1 MRAYGLQVWIPAAA
15 ALLSVAAWP
24 ARAGPPSG
32 DDDAVVAPAEQPG
45 RSAGGARAI
54 DQLETLTSEFKKLG
68 DWDDQHEFIDQ
79 ATQHMWAANN
89 WNSEADLF
97 ALETIRAVAKIPPW
111 EFDRRIDEMTDRTAQ
126 RYALALGPRA
136 QLKAMI
142 YRESFGLM
150 FGHASELFE
159 QVRETVDTRTRGEPF
174 TPEQVARWTRQADP
188 MMEDVRER
196 MARIAKTFGG
206 LIDEQHRGTYE
217 ADLESL
223 ERRMSHF
230 ERLREGWKQGRWRPE
245 DWGLQ
250 DDPIQQRA
258 AGGDRPAGERLTG
271 DRRESASAEDR
282 PPQQLFSDVDPSTW
296 EAYVRDFIAR
306 YQLDPGQTKAA
317 ESILVELVAR
327 AQPYR
332 AAVAAPPPSSP
343 ASAPTA
349 EQASKRLREMF
360 AELQTRLSRIPTE
373 AQRRR
378 ADRPGDRRQATSY
391 ETEVSD

>member
-1 MRAYGLQVWIPAAA
+1 MRRYGLQVCILAAS
-15 ALLSVAAWP
+15 ALAAAWP
-24 ARAGPPSG
+24 ARGGPLSG
-32 DDDAVVAPAEQPG
+32 DDLAGDAPAEPPG
-45 RSAGGARAI
+45 ESAGDAGAI

-79 ATQHMWAANN
+79 AMEHMWTGNN

-111 EFDRRIDEMTDRTAQ
+111 EFDRRIDELTDRTAQ
-126 RYALALGPRA
+126 RYALGPGPRA

-142 YRESFGLM
+142 YSESMGLM
-150 FGHASELFE
+150 FGHASELF
-159 QVRETVDTRTRGEPF
+159 QPVRETVETRTRGEPF
-174 TPEQVARWTRQADP
+174 TPQQVARWTRQADP
-188 MMEDVRER
+188 MMADFRER

-206 LIDEQHRGTYE
+206 LIDEQHRSTYE

-223 ERRMSHF
+223 ERRMALL
-230 ERLREGWKQGRWRPE
+230 ERLREAWKQGRWRPE
-245 DWGLQ
+245 HWGLEH
-250 DDPIQQRA
+250 DPIQQRA
-258 AGGDRPAGERLTG
+258 AGGNEPAGAGLNG
-271 DRRESASAEDR
+271 DQPKSASAGDQT
-282 PPQQLFSDVDPSTW
+282 PPQLYSDVDPSTW

-306 YQLDPGQTKAA
+306 YQLDPGQFKAA
-317 ESILVELVAR
+317 ESILVELIAR
-327 AQPYR
+327 AQPYT
-332 AAVAAPPPSSP
+332 AAVAAPPRSSP

-349 EQASKRLREMF
+349 EQASNRLRQMF
-360 AELQTRLSRIPTE
+360 AELQTRLLRIPTE